1 MKQSIELNGKR
12 VLVDA
17 GTLLELLHE
26 LKLPISTVLV
36 EHNGVAL
43 LRHELEKAV
52 IKKNDQVEILTVAAG
67 G

>member
-1 MKQSIELNGKR
+1 MTQPIELNGKKI
-12 VLVDA
+12 LVEA
-17 GTLLELLHE
+17 STLLELLKE
-26 LKLPISTVLV
+26 LTLPISTVLV

-52 IKKNDQVEILTVAAG
+52 LKADDQVEILTVAAG